1 MNGKIRYGK
10 KFIPY
15 SIIKSKRRKTSEI
28 QVDERGTVLRVP
40 STKTNLEIENILEGK
55 KQWIFKKQLEFSD
68 RAKTKP
74 TKTQTRTSNYLD
86 KRTWELA
93 SKIGLMPSK
102 VVVKKLKSRWGSATK
117 SGIIHLNE
125 TLAKTP
131 PKVIDYVIIHEL
143 CHLKIHDHS
152 SKFWNLL
159 YKTMPNYEKHKEY
172 LEKNFKQIIE
182 D

>member
-1 MNGKIRYGK
+1 
-10 KFIPY
+10 
-15 SIIKSKRRKTSEI
+15 
-28 QVDERGTVLRVP
+28 
-40 STKTNLEIENILEGK
+40 
-55 KQWIFKKQLEFSD
+55 
-68 RAKTKP
+68 
-74 TKTQTRTSNYLD
+74 
-86 KRTWELA
+86 
-93 SKIGLMPSK
+93 MPSK